1 MAGEESK
8 IALEQIDRPQLKKA
22 LGFWQLLF
30 YGVAFMVPIAP
41 IVIYGVV
48 TQVTGGHMAMAYLL
62 AMMAMLFTAASYGQM
77 AGEFPE
83 AGSTYSYT
91 RHGLNAHLGMLAG
104 WTILLDYVLMPA
116 LSYVV
121 IAVFGSQLIPGIPYW
136 IWIVLPLLLVTI
148 INIVGVKQMA
158 GTTVVLL
165 FLQLGVLAY
174 FFIMAITGITQG
186 VGQGF
191 TFRPFFSENF
201 QLGAVI
207 AGTSIA
213 CFSFLGFDAV
223 STLAEE
229 TRRPRTD
236 ISRATLIACLLAG
249 FLFIAQAFLA
259 QNLWPNYSSFPNVDA
274 AFYFVAEQVGGQ
286 PLSLALTLGMI
297 AAALANAVDA
307 QAASA
312 RLLFGMGRDGVLPKR
327 VFGALHPKTQTPLWN
342 LLILAAI
349 GAAVA
354 TQTIDTIVSLINFG
368 ALFGFLTV
376 NLSVIRYHFMT
387 QKKRRGSAVVKHLM
401 MPLMGAIICFILWIN
416 LPSLS
421 KIAGFLWLGLG
432 VLYEAFLTHFFR
444 RDPPSLRETI

>member
-1 MAGEESK
+1 MPA
-8 IALEQIDRPQLKKA
+8 EQGSQPRLKTA

-62 AMMAMLFTAASYGQM
+62 AMVAMFFTAASYGQM

-91 RHGLNAHLGMLAG
+91 RHGLNPHLGMLAG

-121 IAVFGSQLIPGIPYW
+121 IAIFGSQLLPDIPYW
-136 IWIVLPLLLVTI
+136 FWVAIPLIAITF
-148 INIVGVKQMA
+148 INILGVKQMA

-165 FLQLGVLAY
+165 LLQLGVLGY
-174 FFIMAITGITQG
+174 FFMMAILGISRG
-186 VGQGF
+186 MGQGF
-191 TFRPFFSENF
+191 TLRPFFSENF

-213 CFSFLGFDAV
+213 CFSFLGFDAI

-229 TRRPRTD
+229 TKRPRMD
-236 ISRATLIACLLAG
+236 ISRATLAACLLAG

-259 QNLWPNYSSFPNVDA
+259 QNIWPNYSSFPNLDA
-274 AFYFVAEQVGGQ
+274 AFYFIAEQVGGQ
-286 PLSLALTLGMI
+286 PLSVALTLGMI
-297 AAALANAVDA
+297 FAALANAVDA

-312 RLLFGMGRDGVLPKR
+312 RLLFGMGRDGVLPQK
-327 VFGALHPKTQTPLWN
+327 VFGALNARTKTPVLN
-342 LLILAAI
+342 LLIMAVI

-354 TQTIDTIVSLINFG
+354 TQTLDTIVSLINFG
-368 ALFGFLTV
+368 ALFGFLLV
-376 NLSVIRYHFMT
+376 NLSVIRHHFIT
-387 QKKRRGSAVVKHLM
+387 RKKRDSLGVIKCLIV
-401 MPLMGAIICFILWIN
+401 PFIGAAICFILWIN

-421 KIAGFLWLGLG
+421 KIAGFIWLGLG
-432 VLYEAFLTHFFR
+432 IIYEAFLTDLFR
-444 RDPPSLRETI
+444 KDPPYLRETL

>member
-1 MAGEESK
+1 
-8 IALEQIDRPQLKKA
+8 
-22 LGFWQLLF
+22 
-30 YGVAFMVPIAP
+30 
-41 IVIYGVV
+41 
-48 TQVTGGHMAMAYLL
+48 
-62 AMMAMLFTAASYGQM
+62 
-77 AGEFPE
+77 
-83 AGSTYSYT
+83 
-91 RHGLNAHLGMLAG
+91 
-104 WTILLDYVLMPA
+104 
-116 LSYVV
+116 
-121 IAVFGSQLIPGIPYW
+121 
-136 IWIVLPLLLVTI
+136 
-148 INIVGVKQMA
+148 
-158 GTTVVLL
+158 
-165 FLQLGVLAY
+165 
-174 FFIMAITGITQG
+174 MAITGITQG

>member
-1 MAGEESK
+1 MPA
-8 IALEQIDRPQLKKA
+8 EQGSQPRLKTA

-41 IVIYGVV
+41 VVIYGVV

-62 AMMAMLFTAASYGQM
+62 AMIAMFFTAASYGQM

-91 RHGLNAHLGMLAG
+91 RHGLNPHLGMLAG

-121 IAVFGSQLIPGIPYW
+121 IAIFGSQLLPGVPYW
-136 IWIVLPLLLVTI
+136 LWVAIPLIAITM
-148 INIVGVKQMA
+148 INILGVKQMA

-165 FLQLGVLAY
+165 LLQMGVLAY
-174 FFIMAITGITQG
+174 FFIMAILGISRGT
-186 VGQGF
+186 GQGF
-191 TFRPFFSENF
+191 TLRPFFSENF
-201 QLGAVI
+201 RLGAII

-229 TRRPRTD
+229 TRRPRID
-236 ISRATLIACLLAG
+236 ISRATLAACLLAG

-259 QNLWPNYSSFPNVDA
+259 QNAWPDYSSFPNLDA
-274 AFYFVAEQVGGQ
+274 AFYFIAEQVGGQ
-286 PLSLALTLGMI
+286 PLSVALTLGMI
-297 AAALANAVDA
+297 FAALANAMDA

-312 RLLFGMGRDGVLPKR
+312 RLLFGMGRDGVLPKK
-327 VFGALHPKTQTPLWN
+327 VFGALNPRTKTPVLN
-342 LLILAAI
+342 LVIMALI

-354 TQTIDTIVSLINFG
+354 TQTLDTIVSLINFG
-368 ALFGFLTV
+368 ALFGFLLV
-376 NLSVIRYHFMT
+376 NLSVIRHHFIT
-387 QKKRRGSAVVKHLM
+387 RKKRNSSGVIKYLIV
-401 MPLMGAIICFILWIN
+401 PFIGATICFILWIN
-416 LPSLS
+416 LPDLS
-421 KIAGFLWLGLG
+421 KIAGFIWLGLG
-432 VLYEAFLTHFFR
+432 IIYEGFLTDLFQK
-444 RDPPSLRETI
+444 DPPYLRETL

>member
-1 MAGEESK
+1 MSK
-8 IALEQIDRPQLKKA
+8 EQVDQPRLKTA

-30 YGVAFMVPIAP
+30 YGIAFMVPIAP
-41 IVIYGVV
+41 VVIYGVV

-62 AMMAMLFTAASYGQM
+62 AMIAMLFTAGSYGQM

-91 RHGLNAHLGMLAG
+91 RHGLNSHLGMLAG

-121 IAVFGSQLIPGIPYW
+121 IAIFGSQLLPGVPYW
-136 IWIVLPLLLVTI
+136 IWVVSSLGAITLVNLL
-148 INIVGVKQMA
+148 GVRQMA
-158 GTTVVLL
+158 GATVVLL
-165 FLQLGVLAY
+165 LLQFGVLAY
-174 FFIMAITGITQG
+174 FFIMATLRIGQG
-186 VGQGF
+186 MGQGF
-191 TFRPFFSENF
+191 TLRPFFSENF

-229 TRRPRTD
+229 TKRPRTD
-236 ISRATLIACLLAG
+236 ISRATLAACLSVG
-249 FLFIAQAFLA
+249 FLFVAQAFLA
-259 QNLWPNYSSFPNVDA
+259 QNAWPNYARFPNLDA

-286 PLSLALTLGMI
+286 PLSIALTLGMI
-297 AAALANAVDA
+297 IAALANAMDA

-312 RLLFGMGRDGVLPKR
+312 RLLFGMGRDGVLPR
-327 VFGALHPKTQTPLWN
+327 NIFGVLNIKTQTPVWN
-342 LLILAAI
+342 LLIMAAI

-368 ALFGFLTV
+368 ALFGFLMV
-376 NLSVIRYHFMT
+376 NLSVIRHHFLT
-387 QKKRRGSAVVKHLM
+387 QKKRNGTEVMRYLIA
-401 MPLMGAIICFILWIN
+401 PLIGATICFILWIN
-416 LPSLS
+416 LPTLS
-421 KIAGFLWLGLG
+421 KIAGFSWLGVG
-432 VLYEAFLTHFFR
+432 ILYDGFLTHFFR
-444 RDPPSLRETI
+444 QEPPSLRERI

>member
-1 MAGEESK
+1 MSEAG
-8 IALEQIDRPQLKKA
+8 AMQPQLKRA

-48 TQVTGGHMAMAYLL
+48 TQVSGGHMAMTYLL
-62 AMMAMLFTAASYGQM
+62 AMIAMLFTAFSYGEM

-91 RHGLNAHLGMLAG
+91 RHGLNSHLGMLAG

-121 IAVFGSQLIPGIPYW
+121 IAVFGSQLLPSVPYW
-136 IWIVLPLLLVTI
+136 VWVIVPLVVITV
-148 INIVGVKQMA
+148 INVLGVKQMA

-165 FLQLGVLAY
+165 VLQLGVLAY
-174 FFIMAITGITQG
+174 FFIMAIQGISSGT
-186 VGQGF
+186 GQGF
-191 TFRPFFSENF
+191 TLRPFFSENF
-201 QLGAVI
+201 KLGAVI

-229 TRRPRTD
+229 TKRPRID
-236 ISRATLIACLLAG
+236 ISRATITACLLAG
-249 FLFIAQAFLA
+249 FLFIAQAFFA
-259 QNLWPNYSSFPNVDA
+259 QNIWPEYSKFPNLDA

-286 PLSLALTLGMI
+286 PLSVALTLGMI
-297 AAALANAVDA
+297 IAALANAVDA

-312 RLLFGMGRDGVLPKR
+312 RLLFGMGRDGVLPKK
-327 VFGALHPKTQTPLWN
+327 VFGSLNTKTQTPVLN
-342 LLILAAI
+342 LIFMAI
-349 GAAVA
+349 IGGAVA

-368 ALFGFLTV
+368 ALFGFLMV
-376 NLSVIRYHFMT
+376 NLSAIRRHFFT
-387 QKKRRGSAVVKHLM
+387 KNKRSTFGTVKYLIL
-401 MPLMGAIICFILWIN
+401 PLIGAIICFILWIN
-416 LPSLS
+416 LPTLS
-421 KIAGFLWLGLG
+421 KIAGFTWLALG
-432 VLYEAFLTHFFR
+432 IIYDGFLTGFFR
-444 RDPPSLRETI
+444 KDPPYLRETM

>member
-1 MAGEESK
+1 MAME
-8 IALEQIDRPQLKKA
+8 LIDRPQFKKA

-62 AMMAMLFTAASYGQM
+62 AMIAMLFTAASYGQM

-121 IAVFGSQLIPGIPYW
+121 IAVFGAQLIPSVPYW
-136 IWIVLPLLLVTI
+136 VWIVIPLLLVTVVNI
-148 INIVGVKQMA
+148 IGVKQMA

-165 FLQLGVLAY
+165 LLQLGVLAY
-174 FFIMAITGITQG
+174 FFIMALAGLGHGT
-186 VGQGF
+186 GQGF
-191 TFRPFFSENF
+191 TIRPFYSENL

-213 CFSFLGFDAV
+213 CFSFLGFDAI

-236 ISRATLIACLLAG
+236 ISRATLMACLFAG
-249 FLFIAQAFLA
+249 FLFIAQAFFA
-259 QNLWPNYSSFPNVDA
+259 QNLWPNYSSFPDLEA

-286 PLSLALTLGMI
+286 PLSIALTLGMI
-297 AAALANAVDA
+297 IAALANAVDA

-312 RLLFGMGRDGVLPKR
+312 RLLYGMGRDGVLPRK
-327 VFGALHPKTQTPLWN
+327 VFGSLNTKTQTPVLN
-342 LLILAAI
+342 LLIMGII

-368 ALFGFLTV
+368 ALFGFLMV

-387 QKKRRGSAVVKHLM
+387 LKKRSGSAVVKHLM

-421 KIAGFLWLGLG
+421 KIAGFVWLGLG

-444 RDPPSLRETI
+444 QDPPSLKETI

>member
-1 MAGEESK
+1 MAM
-8 IALEQIDRPQLKKA
+8 EQIDRPQLKKA
-22 LGFWQLLF
+22 LGFWHLLF

-41 IVIYGVV
+41 VVIYGVV

-136 IWIVLPLLLVTI
+136 VWIVIPLLLVTI

-165 FLQLGVLAY
+165 LLQLGVLAY
-174 FFIMAITGITQG
+174 FFIMALAGLGHGI
-186 VGQGF
+186 GQGF
-191 TFRPFFSENF
+191 TLRPFYSENF

-229 TRRPRTD
+229 ARRPRTD
-236 ISRATLIACLLAG
+236 ISKATLIACLLAG

-259 QNLWPNYSSFPNVDA
+259 QNLWPNYSSFPDLEA

-286 PLSLALTLGMI
+286 PLSIALTLGMI
-297 AAALANAVDA
+297 TAALANAVDA

-312 RLLFGMGRDGVLPKR
+312 RLLFGMGRDGVLPKKI
-327 VFGALHPKTQTPLWN
+327 FGALHPKTQTPLWN

-368 ALFGFLTV
+368 ALFGFLMV

-387 QKKRRGSAVVKHLM
+387 LKKRSGSAVVKHLI
-401 MPLMGAIICFILWIN
+401 MPLMGAIICFILWTQ
-416 LPSLS
+416 LPFLS
-421 KIAGFLWLGLG
+421 KIAGFIWLGLG

-444 RDPPSLRETI
+444 RDPPFLRETI

>member
-1 MAGEESK
+1 MSA
-8 IALEQIDRPQLKKA
+8 EQGSQPRLKTV

-41 IVIYGVV
+41 VVIYGVV

-62 AMMAMLFTAASYGQM
+62 AMIAMFFTATSYGQM

-91 RHGLNAHLGMLAG
+91 RHGLNPHLGMLAG

-121 IAVFGSQLIPGIPYW
+121 IAIFGSQLLPGVPYW
-136 IWIVLPLLLVTI
+136 LWVAIPLIAITI
-148 INIVGVKQMA
+148 INILGVKQMA

-165 FLQLGVLAY
+165 LLQLGVLAY
-174 FFIMAITGITQG
+174 FFIMALLGISRG
-186 VGQGF
+186 MGQGF
-191 TFRPFFSENF
+191 TLRPFFSENF
-201 QLGAVI
+201 QIGAII

-213 CFSFLGFDAV
+213 CFSFLGFDAI

-229 TRRPRTD
+229 TRRPRID
-236 ISRATLIACLLAG
+236 ISRATLAACLLAG

-259 QNLWPNYSSFPNVDA
+259 QNAWPNYSSFPNLDA
-274 AFYFVAEQVGGQ
+274 AFYFIAEQVGGE
-286 PLSLALTLGMI
+286 PLSVALTLGMI
-297 AAALANAVDA
+297 FAALANAVDA

-312 RLLFGMGRDGVLPKR
+312 RLLFGMGRDGVLPKK
-327 VFGALHPKTQTPLWN
+327 VFGALHARTKTPVLN
-342 LLILAAI
+342 LLIMALI

-354 TQTIDTIVSLINFG
+354 TQTLDTIVSLINFG
-368 ALFGFLTV
+368 ALFGFLLV
-376 NLSVIRYHFMT
+376 NLSVIRHHFIPR
-387 QKKRRGSAVVKHLM
+387 KKRTFL
-401 MPLMGAIICFILWIN
+401 GAIKYLIIPLIGATICFILWIN

-421 KIAGFLWLGLG
+421 KIAGFIWLGLG
-432 VLYEAFLTHFFR
+432 MIYDGFLTDSFR
-444 RDPPSLRETI
+444 KDPPYLRDTL

>member
-1 MAGEESK
+1 MSVEGAG
-8 IALEQIDRPQLKKA
+8 QPQLMRA

-48 TQVTGGHMAMAYLL
+48 TQVSGGHMAMTYLL
-62 AMMAMLFTAASYGQM
+62 AMIAMLFTAFSYGEM

-91 RHGLNAHLGMLAG
+91 RHGLNSHLGMLAG

-121 IAVFGSQLIPGIPYW
+121 IAVFGSQLLPGVPYW
-136 IWIVLPLLLVTI
+136 VWVAVPLLAITI
-148 INIVGVKQMA
+148 INILGVKQMA

-165 FLQLGVLAY
+165 VLQFGVLAY
-174 FFIMAITGITQG
+174 FFIMAIKGISNG
-186 VGQGF
+186 IGQGF
-191 TFRPFFSENF
+191 TLRPFFSENF
-201 QLGAVI
+201 HLGAVI

-229 TRRPRTD
+229 TRRPRVD
-236 ISRATLIACLLAG
+236 ISRATVTACLLVG
-249 FLFIAQAFLA
+249 FLFIAQAFFA
-259 QNLWPNYSSFPNVDA
+259 QNACPDYSKFPSLDA

-286 PLSLALTLGMI
+286 ALSIALTLGLI
-297 AAALANAVDA
+297 IAALANAVDA

-312 RLLFGMGRDGVLPKR
+312 RLLFGMGRDGVLPKK
-327 VFGALHPKTQTPLWN
+327 VFGSLYAKTQTPVLN
-342 LLILAAI
+342 LLFMAVI
-349 GAAVA
+349 GGAVA

-368 ALFGFLTV
+368 ALFGFLMV
-376 NLSVIRYHFMT
+376 NLSVIRHHFIT
-387 QKKRRGSAVVKHLM
+387 NEKRSAFGLVKYLIL
-401 MPLMGAIICFILWIN
+401 PLIGAIICFILWIN

-421 KIAGFLWLGLG
+421 KIAGFIWLGLG
-432 VLYEAFLTHFFR
+432 IIYDGFLTGFFR
-444 RDPPSLRETI
+444 KDPPYLRETM